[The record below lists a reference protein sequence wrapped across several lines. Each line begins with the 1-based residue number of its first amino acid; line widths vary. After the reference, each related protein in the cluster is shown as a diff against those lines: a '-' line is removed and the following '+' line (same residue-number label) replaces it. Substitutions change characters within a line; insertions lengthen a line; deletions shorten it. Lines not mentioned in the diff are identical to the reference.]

1 MPIFEYQ
8 CPTCKDRFEKL
19 VRSGPAPA
27 KAECPTCGRT
37 EASRVLSTFAS
48 VSFGSTSASSG
59 AGCSP
64 SFG

>member
-19 VRSGPAPA
+19 VRSGPAPS
-27 KAECPTCGRT
+27 EVPCPRCGRDG
-37 EASRVLSTFAS
+37 SKRVLSTFAS
-48 VSFGSTSASSG
+48 VSFGGGSSSG
-59 AGCSP
+59 GSCTT